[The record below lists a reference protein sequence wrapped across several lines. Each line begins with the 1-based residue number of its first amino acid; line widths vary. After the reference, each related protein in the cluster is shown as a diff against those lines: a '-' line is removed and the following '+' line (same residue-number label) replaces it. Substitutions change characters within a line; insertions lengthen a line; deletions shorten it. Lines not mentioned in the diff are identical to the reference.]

1 MGLLPLVNNIMKF
14 DVVDIKGK
22 KVGDLTVDKGVFGI
36 DPNEAVV
43 RQAILAELNNMRQG
57 THSAKNRALVNG
69 GGKKPWKQKGR
80 GVARAGTI
88 RSPLWRGGGTVFGPE
103 PHAYQHKLSK
113 KLSRLA
119 RKSVL
124 SSKVLDDSILIIDN
138 FILETHKTSEFVAIL
153 EKLKL
158 ETKKLTILISEDG
171 NRNLDLS
178 VRNLR
183 SINLVD
189 AKKASTYDI
198 IDCDVLL
205 MDRDSIAVISGLLK
219 D

>member
-1 MGLLPLVNNIMKF
+1 MKF
-14 DVVDIKGK
+14 DVLDIKGK

-43 RQAILAELNNMRQG
+43 RQAVLSEMNNMRQG

-103 PHAYQHKLSK
+103 PHSYQHKLSK
-113 KLSRLA
+113 KLSKLA

-124 SSKVLDDSILIIDN
+124 SSKVVNSSIIIVDD
-138 FILETHKTSEFVAIL
+138 FKLETHKTSEFVSIL
-153 EKLKL
+153 KHLKL
-158 ETKKLTILISEDG
+158 EGKKLTILISEDG
-171 NRNLDLS
+171 NHNLDLS

-183 SINLVD
+183 SIHIVD
-189 AKKASTYDI
+189 AKKASTYDL
-198 IDCDVLL
+198 IDCDVLI
-205 MDRDSIAVISGLLK
+205 MNRDSIAVIAGLLK